1 MRPTPTLDAVLLALD
16 TSTPL
21 VSVALAVDGTV
32 VASATS
38 DRPMQHGEQ
47 LALMISRAL
56 AEVGALRQDVT
67 AVAVGVGPGPY
78 TGLRVGIVT
87 ARTFAL
93 VLGVPAYGVC
103 SLDVLAAAAVDR
115 GTDEPFLATT
125 DARRKELFW
134 AAYDEGGARTA
145 GPSVGR
151 PEELPDDSL
160 VVGAGPELYPS
171 AFRRSGGPTRP
182 DAATLALV
190 VTEERAEL
198 LDPEPIYLRR
208 PDAAVPGVPK
218 RVT

>member
-1 MRPTPTLDAVLLALD
+1 MLLALD

-21 VSVALAVDGTV
+21 VSVALARDGEVLT
-32 VASATS
+32 AATS

-47 LALMISRAL
+47 LAPMISRAL

-78 TGLRVGIVT
+78 TGLRIGIVT

-93 VLGVPAYGVC
+93 VLGIPTYGVC
-103 SLDVLAAAAVDR
+103 SLDVLAAAAVDAGVR
-115 GTDEPFLATT
+115 EPFLSTT

-134 AAYDEGGARTA
+134 AAYDDGGARTA

-151 PEELPDDSL
+151 PEVLPGDLL

-171 AFRRSGGPTRP
+171 AFARTSGPTRP

-198 LDPEPIYLRR
+198 LDPEPLYLRR
-208 PDAAVPGVPK
+208 PDAAVPSAPK
-218 RVT
+218 RVS

>member
-1 MRPTPTLDAVLLALD
+1 MLLALD

-21 VSVALAVDGTV
+21 VSVALAEDGEVLT
-32 VASATS
+32 AATS

-47 LALMISRAL
+47 LAPMLTRAL
-56 AEVGALRQDVT
+56 DAVGALRQDVT

-103 SLDVLAAAAVDR
+103 SLDVLAAAAVDA
-115 GTDEPFLATT
+115 GIDEPFLATG

-134 AAYDEGGARTA
+134 AAYDEDGRRTG

-151 PEELPDDSL
+151 PESLPSDRV
-160 VVGAGPELYPS
+160 VVGAGPELYPT
-171 AFRRSGGPTRP
+171 AFARTGGPTRP

-208 PDAAVPGVPK
+208 PDAAVPSPRK
-218 RVT
+218 RVS

>member
-1 MRPTPTLDAVLLALD
+1 MLLALD

-21 VSVALAVDGTV
+21 VSVALAENGEVLT
-32 VASATS
+32 SATS

-47 LALMISRAL
+47 LAPMITRAL
-56 AEVGALRQDVT
+56 DAVGALRQDVT

-103 SLDVLAAAAVDR
+103 SLDVLAAAAVDA
-115 GTDEPFLATT
+115 GVAAPFLATG

-134 AAYDEGGARTA
+134 AAYDEDGARTG
-145 GPSVGR
+145 GPSVSR
-151 PEELPDDSL
+151 PESMPTDLL
-160 VVGAGPELYPS
+160 VVGAGPELYPA
-171 AFRRSGGPTRP
+171 AFARTGGPTRP

-190 VTEERAEL
+190 VTDERAEL
-198 LDPEPIYLRR
+198 LDPEPLYLRR
-208 PDAAVPGVPK
+208 PDAAVPGAPK
-218 RVT
+218 RVS